1 MVFKHHVPGLLIP
14 DQGQEMQMILGHL
27 ETSGSQEVIK
37 DNYDPGRRTKPFA
50 ESGIMGASIR
60 IKLQWI
66 LREYGGGGQNW
77 EKT

>member
-27 ETSGSQEVIK
+27 EISGSKEVIK
-37 DNYDPGRRTKPFA
+37 DNYDPGRRTKPLA
-50 ESGIMGASIR
+50 KDVIMGASIR

-66 LREYGGGGQNW
+66 
-77 EKT
+77 